1 MSNHSTVS
9 DSPAELNQTVTTQS
23 SSTLNDTAQPIDDK
37 KETSDMKEGS
47 NSVLKKESAIG
58 STKVVTDASDGVQT
72 EPSTVALK
80 PYQGQTQIIPYNNLS
95 SSIIT
100 SNAAS

>member
-23 SSTLNDTAQPIDDK
+23 SSTLNDTAQPIDNK
-37 KETSDMKEGS
+37 KESDVKGGS
-47 NSVLKKESAIG
+47 NSVLKKEI
-58 STKVVTDASDGVQT
+58 QT
-72 EPSTVALK
+72 EPSTAALK

-100 SNAAS
+100 SNSSIIPKCCIVNIN